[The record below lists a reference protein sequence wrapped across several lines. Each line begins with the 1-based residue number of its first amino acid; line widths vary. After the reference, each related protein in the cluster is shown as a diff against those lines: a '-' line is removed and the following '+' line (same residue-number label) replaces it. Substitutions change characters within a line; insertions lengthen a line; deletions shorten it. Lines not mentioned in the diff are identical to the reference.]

1 MIHQGSKYGVKIR
14 AMSPSIHLIRAD
26 IETEIAPIVGS
37 EAQAEDLIA
46 YIRENS
52 KSEEGI
58 WNTNIFGKSLYDLV
72 KDGMAGKVSRL
83 PADVQMKLRDAI
95 TRMVNEGCNGL
106 ICIML

>member
-1 MIHQGSKYGVKIR
+1 MTTKAAINTAGS
-14 AMSPSIHLIRAD
+14 L
-26 IETEIAPIVGS
+26 PILRYS
-37 EAQAEDLIA
+37 QTQQIPPTREAQEYLVDKF
-46 YIRENS
+46 EN
-52 KSEEGI
+52 KPDEI
-58 WNTNIFGKSLYDLV
+58 WSTNIFGKSLYDLV

>member
-1 MIHQGSKYGVKIR
+1 MSAPPNR
-14 AMSPSIHLIRAD
+14 ARSLSNTLLTSLD
-26 IETEIAPIVGS
+26 EIWS
-37 EAQAEDLIA
+37 
-46 YIRENS
+46 
-52 KSEEGI
+52 
-58 WNTNIFGKSLYDLV
+58 TNIFGKSLYDLV